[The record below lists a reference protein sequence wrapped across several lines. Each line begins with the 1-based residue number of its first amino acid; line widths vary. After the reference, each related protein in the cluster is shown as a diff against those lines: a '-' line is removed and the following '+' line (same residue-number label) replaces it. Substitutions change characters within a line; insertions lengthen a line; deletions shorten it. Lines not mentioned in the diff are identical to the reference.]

1 MIIHYYYRKA
11 KMVRWRDL
19 EHEWRDLEQ
28 IWFRAEK
35 KCDLWIYHTA
45 ESQSGCRDL

>member
-1 MIIHYYYRKA
+1 MPGEYSAVRIVER
-11 KMVRWRDL
+11 MVRWRDL

-35 KCDLWIYHTA
+35 SVIC
-45 ESQSGCRDL
+45 E